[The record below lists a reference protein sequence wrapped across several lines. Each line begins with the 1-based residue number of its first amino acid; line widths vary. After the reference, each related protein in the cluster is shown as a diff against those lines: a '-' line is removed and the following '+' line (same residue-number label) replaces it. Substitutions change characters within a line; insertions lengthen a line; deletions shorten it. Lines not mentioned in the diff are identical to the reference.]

1 MKQYI
6 LSITFSVIICLG
18 ASLLAPSE
26 KYRGIIKIVC
36 GVFVVSAIL
45 SPLKALLFGDFS
57 LDMNYAFDDGGQF
70 ETAVETSGE
79 NFAENI
85 SENSLDILCLSI
97 SQDITSFTGRKVNA
111 RISEN
116 TLYLQGVLSEEE
128 SKVKKY
134 VLERYGVETVFEQTN
149 GT

>member
-6 LSITFSVIICLG
+6 LSVTFSVIICLG

-26 KYRGIIKIVC
+26 KYKGIIKIVC
-36 GVFVVSAIL
+36 GLFVVSAIL
-45 SPLKALLFGDFS
+45 SPLKALLLDGFS
-57 LDMNYAFDDGGQF
+57 MDMNYAFDDGGQF
-70 ETAVETSGE
+70 ETAVENGGK

-85 SENSLDILCLSI
+85 SENYMDILSLSI
-97 SQDITSFTGRKVNA
+97 SKDITSFTGRTVKV
-111 RISEN
+111 RISDN
-116 TLYLQGVLSEEE
+116 TLYLQGVLQEEE

-134 VLERYGVETVFEQTN
+134 VLERYGVEAVFEQTN